1 MIMHTCPRCGEENPD
16 RARFCLRCGEHLAG
30 AGTGRAERK
39 IATALFAD
47 LVGST
52 SLAER
57 EDPEVVQSVVGR
69 AFDRLAEEVRRYE
82 GLLEKFMGDAL
93 LAVFGVPRA
102 HEDDAERAVRAAL
115 EMQAVLSELNRTFA
129 TEGKPT
135 LEMRIG
141 VESGEVL
148 VDQDRVSG
156 PRDRMLT
163 GDAVNVASRLESAAE
178 PGRVVV
184 GPGAFAATRE
194 IVEYRDLP
202 ALELKGKAERVP
214 AWQALRIRAKQRGER
229 PQLGME
235 AKLVGRDE
243 EITVLKE
250 TFRRVQGEARPALVT
265 VVGPAGVGKTR
276 LVRELERYVE
286 GLPEFVYWRRGRCL
300 AYGNTSYSA
309 LADAVKAQCEILED
323 DAGDVA
329 LKKTENTVRELFG
342 DTEVVPQTAALVGAG
357 EPGSF
362 SREDLFEAWRRFLE
376 RMAARYPLALV
387 LEDVHWADEGLLD
400 FVEHVADWA
409 QGSILIIAL
418 ARPELFDARPAWGG
432 GKRNATSIYLEPLS
446 PEESAAMLDDLLAGG
461 LTPSLTQVIAERS
474 EGNPLYVEEIVR
486 KLIDEGVLRAGG
498 AARWEVAKHIR
509 DVELPRSIQG
519 LIAARLDLLPDEEK
533 SLLQDASVV
542 GRVFWSGAVASLS
555 GQGVEE
561 IRDAFGRLRVKE
573 LILPNDPSSFSGE
586 LEFTFRHALI
596 RDGAYESLPKS
607 LRARK
612 HRQVAAWA
620 EERAGDRADE
630 IAELIGTHLLEAL
643 RYLDELGDASEE
655 RPIAQH
661 DAYRWTRAAG
671 DRASALWLSSDA
683 IGWYREALRLAAV
696 IAAPVSE
703 RAELALT
710 LLRVGWGAVSNEEME
725 RACRAAIELCEA
737 AGDERGAG
745 AAQSSLT
752 MILFT
757 QGRDEEALEAGGR
770 SIERLERI
778 GESPELADALRT
790 VGHFHWRRG
799 NSAEADAYLRRA
811 IDVAGRMDA
820 PAVRA
825 AALQDLAIELAQTGQ
840 TDEAMT
846 TIEEAFRAAKQAG
859 ERVNLQRAYN
869 NYASMLVLY
878 GSDLRRAR
886 EIALEGLELA
896 EKGRGAG
903 WLGWIGNTAAEVSLY
918 LGELDDAEQGVR
930 ASIEHATA
938 AGDRPLIGLSSM
950 NLSWIL
956 LWRGRPVEAQDALTR
971 ARGIMRE
978 MPEAQAEITMEW
990 IEGELALELGRD
1002 DKALAR
1008 FRRGA
1013 ALADEYSVDLETR
1026 VVLELI
1032 RLLLGRGEGEEA
1044 AQVHAILERGRS
1056 PFARACFEVAAGL
1069 LADDPDE
1076 AIQELTAAVE
1086 HLDALEMRV
1095 DLGRALLDL
1104 GRVQRR
1110 AGHDPGAT
1118 FVRARGLFVACD
1130 AALYLREAE
1139 SELRRDRRR
1148 LPDTRH

>member
-1 MIMHTCPRCGEENPD
+1 MHTCPRCGEENPD

-69 AFDRLAEEVRRYE
+69 AFDRLSEEVRRYE

-129 TEGKPT
+129 AEGKPR

-148 VDQDRVSG
+148 VDQDRVTG

-163 GDAVNVASRLESAAE
+163 GDAVNVASRLEGSAD

-184 GPGAFAATRE
+184 GPGAFAATKE
-194 IVEYRDLP
+194 VVEYWELP

-214 AWQALRIRAKQRGER
+214 AWQARRIRAKQRGER

-243 EITVLKE
+243 ELTVLKE

-286 GLPEFVYWRRGRCL
+286 GLPESVYWRRGRCL

-323 DAGDVA
+323 DASDVA
-329 LKKTENTVRELFG
+329 LKKTEQAVRELFG
-342 DTEVVPQTAALVGAG
+342 DTDVAPQIAALVGAG

-362 SREDLFEAWRRFLE
+362 SREDMFEAWRRFLE
-376 RMAARYPLALV
+376 RMASRYPLAMV
-387 LEDVHWADEGLLD
+387 LEDVQWADEGLLD

-409 QGSILIIAL
+409 QGPILFVAL
-418 ARPELFDARPAWGG
+418 ARPELFDSRPAWGG

-461 LTPSLTQVIAERS
+461 LTPALTGAIAERS

-486 KLIDEGVLRAGG
+486 KLIDDGVLRAGG
-498 AARWEVAKHIR
+498 ASRWEIARPIR

-519 LIAARLDLLPDEEK
+519 LIAARLDALAEEEK

-542 GRVFWSGAVASLS
+542 GRVFWSGAVASLGGLS
-555 GQGVEE
+555 VPE
-561 IRDAFGRLRVKE
+561 IRDALGRLRVKE
-573 LILPNDPSSFSGE
+573 LIVPNDPPSFSGE
-586 LEFTFRHALI
+586 QEFTFRHGLL
-596 RDGAYESLPKS
+596 RDGAYDSLPKS

-620 EERAGDRADE
+620 EQRAGDRAEE
-630 IAELIGTHLLEAL
+630 IAELIATHLLEAL
-643 RYLDELGDASEE
+643 RYFDELGEVSDE
-655 RPIAQH
+655 RLAIQR
-661 DAYRWTRAAG
+661 DAYRWARAAG
-671 DRASALWLSSDA
+671 ARASALWLSADA
-683 IGWYREALRLAAV
+683 VDWYREALRLAENVGAGL
-696 IAAPVSE
+696 SE
-703 RAELALT
+703 RAELSLE
-710 LLRVGWGAVSNEEME
+710 LLDAGWGVWTSEEAE

-737 AGDERGAG
+737 AGNEPGAG
-745 AAQSSLT
+745 TAQSSLT
-752 MILFT
+752 MILFQ
-757 QGRDEEALEAGGR
+757 QGRDEEALDAGAHA
-770 SIERLERI
+770 IDRLEGI
-778 GESPELADALRT
+778 GESAELADALRSL
-790 VGHFHWRRG
+790 GQFHWRRG
-799 NSAEADAYLRRA
+799 NSAESDAYLRRA
-811 IDVAGRMDA
+811 IDVAGRVDA
-820 PAVRA
+820 PIVRA
-825 AALQDLAIELAQTGQ
+825 AAMQDLAIELAQTGH
-840 TDEAMT
+840 TKEAMT
-846 TIEEAFRAAKQAG
+846 TIEEAFQAAKLAG

-869 NYASMLVLY
+869 NYASLLVYY

-903 WLGWIGNTAAEVSLY
+903 WLGWIRNTAAEVSLN

-938 AGDRPLIGLSSM
+938 AGDQPLIGLSWM
-950 NLSWIL
+950 ILSWIL
-956 LWRGRPVEAQDALTR
+956 LWRGRPEEAQEALTR
-971 ARGIMRE
+971 ARAIQRE
-978 MPEAQAEITMEW
+978 TPEVQAEITMER
-990 IEGELALELGRD
+990 IEGELSLVLGRD
-1002 DKALAR
+1002 DEALER
-1008 FRRGA
+1008 FRQGA
-1013 ALADEYSVDLETR
+1013 AVADEYSVDLDTR

-1032 RLLLGRGEGEEA
+1032 RLLLRRAEREEA
-1044 AQVHAILERGRS
+1044 RQATALLERGRS

-1076 AIQELTAAVE
+1076 VIQELTEAVE

-1104 GRVQRR
+1104 GRMQRR
-1110 AGHDPGAT
+1110 AGLDPRPT
-1118 FVRARGLFVACD
+1118 FERARGLFLACD
-1130 AALYLREAE
+1130 AALYLREAQ
-1139 SELRRDRRR
+1139 SELGA
-1148 LPDTRH
+1148 

>member
-1 MIMHTCPRCGEENPD
+1 MVRHLCPRCGEENPD

-69 AFDRLAEEVRRYE
+69 AFDRLADEVRRYE

-102 HEDDAERAVRAAL
+102 HEDDAERAVRAGL

-129 TEGKPT
+129 AEGKPT

-141 VESGEVL
+141 IESGEVL

-163 GDAVNVASRLESAAE
+163 GDAVNVASRLEGSAE

-184 GPGAFAATRE
+184 GPGAFAATKE
-194 IVEYRDLP
+194 VVEYGELP

-243 EITVLKE
+243 ELAVLKE
-250 TFRRVQGEARPALVT
+250 TFRRVQGEGRPALLT

-286 GLPEFVYWRRGRCL
+286 GLPELVYWRRGRCL

-323 DAGDVA
+323 DASDVA
-329 LKKTENTVRELFG
+329 LKKTEHAVRDLFG
-342 DTEVVPQTAALVGAG
+342 DTEVAPPIAALVGAG

-376 RMAARYPLALV
+376 RMAGRYPLALV
-387 LEDVHWADEGLLD
+387 LEDIHWADEGLLD

-409 QGSILIIAL
+409 QGPILLVAL
-418 ARPELFDARPAWGG
+418 ARPELFDLRPAWGG

-446 PEESAAMLDDLLAGG
+446 PKESAAMLGDLLAGG
-461 LTPSLTQVIAERS
+461 LTPALTDAIAERS

-486 KLIDEGVLRAGG
+486 MMIDDGALRAGG
-498 AARWEVAKHIR
+498 ATRWEVAKPIR
-509 DVELPRSIQG
+509 DIELPRSIQG
-519 LIAARLDLLPDEEK
+519 LIAARLDGLPDDEK

-555 GQGVEE
+555 GLSAEE
-561 IRDAFGRLRVKE
+561 IRNALGRLRVKE
-573 LILPNDPSSFSGE
+573 LIMPNDPPSFSGE
-586 LEFTFRHALI
+586 QEFSFRHALL
-596 RDGAYESLPKS
+596 RDGAYDSLPKS
-607 LRARK
+607 LRAEK
-612 HRQVAAWA
+612 HRQVGVWA
-620 EERAGDRADE
+620 QERAGDRADE
-630 IAELIGTHLLEAL
+630 IAQLIASHILEAL
-643 RYLDELGDASEE
+643 RYLDELGDASDQ
-655 RPIAQH
+655 RPIAQR
-661 DAYRWTRAAG
+661 DAYRWARAAG
-671 DRASALWLSSDA
+671 DRASAMWLPADA
-683 IGWYREALRLAAV
+683 LDWYREALRQAEV
-696 IAAPVSE
+696 IGAPVSQ
-703 RAELALT
+703 RAQLALE
-710 LLRVGWGAVSNEEME
+710 LVGVSAGVVSSEETE
-725 RACRAAIELCEA
+725 QACRTAIELCEA

-745 AAQSSLT
+745 AAQTSLLVP
-752 MILFT
+752 LFQ
-757 QGRDEEALEAGGR
+757 QGRDEEALEAGAG
-770 SIERLERI
+770 SVARLERM
-778 GESPELADALRT
+778 GESPELADALRAL
-790 VGHFHWRRG
+790 GQFHWRRG
-799 NSAEADAYLRRA
+799 NSFEADAYLRRA
-811 IDVAGRMDA
+811 IDVAGRVDA

-825 AALQDLAIELAQTGQ
+825 AALQDLGIELAQTGH

-846 TIEEAFRAAKQAG
+846 TIEEAFRAAKQVG

-869 NYASMLVLY
+869 NYASLLILY
-878 GSDLRRAR
+878 GSDFRRAR
-886 EIALEGLELA
+886 EITLEGLELA
-896 EKGRGAG
+896 EKGRGEG
-903 WLGWIGNTAAEVSLY
+903 WLGWIRGTAAEVSLN

-930 ASIEHATA
+930 ASIEHATV
-938 AGDRPLIGLSSM
+938 AGDQPLIGLSSGI
-950 NLSWIL
+950 LSWIL
-956 LWRGRPVEAQDALTR
+956 LWRGRPNEAQEALTR
-971 ARGIMRE
+971 AREIQRE
-978 MPEAQAEITMEW
+978 MPEVQAEITMER
-990 IEGELALELGRD
+990 IEGELSLVLGRD
-1002 DKALAR
+1002 DEALER
-1008 FRRGA
+1008 FRQGA
-1013 ALADEYSVDLETR
+1013 ALADEYSVDLDTR

-1032 RLLLGRGEGEEA
+1032 RLLLGRGEREEA
-1044 AQVHAILERGRS
+1044 RQAKALLERGRS
-1056 PFARACFEVAAGL
+1056 PFARACFDVADAL

-1076 AIQELTAAVE
+1076 AIQEVTAAVE

-1104 GRVQRR
+1104 GRMQRR
-1110 AGHDPGAT
+1110 AGLDPRAT
-1118 FVRARGLFVACD
+1118 FERARGIFLACD

-1139 SELRRDRRR
+1139 SELGA
-1148 LPDTRH
+1148 

>member
-1 MIMHTCPRCGEENPD
+1 MVMHTCPRCGEENPD

-57 EDPEVVQSVVGR
+57 EDPEVVQSMVGR

-135 LEMRIG
+135 LQMRIG

-148 VDQDRVSG
+148 VDQDRVAG

-163 GDAVNVASRLESAAE
+163 GDAVNVASRLETAAD

-184 GPGAFAATRE
+184 GPGAFAATKE
-194 IVEYRDLP
+194 VVEYGELP

-243 EITVLKE
+243 ELAVLKE
-250 TFRRVQGEARPALVT
+250 TFRRVRGEARPALVT

-323 DAGDVA
+323 DASDVA
-329 LKKTENTVRELFG
+329 LKKTENAVSELFG
-342 DTEVVPQTAALVGAG
+342 DTDVSPQIAALVGAG
-357 EPGSF
+357 EPGSS

-387 LEDVHWADEGLLD
+387 LEDIQWADEGLLD
-400 FVEHVADWA
+400 FIEHVADWA
-409 QGSILIIAL
+409 QGSILLVAL
-418 ARPELFDARPAWGG
+418 ARPELFDSRPAWGG

-446 PEESAAMLDDLLAGG
+446 PDESAAMLDDLLAGG
-461 LTPSLTQVIAERS
+461 LPPALLGTIAERS

-486 KLIDEGVLRAGG
+486 KLIDEGVLRASG
-498 AARWEVAKHIR
+498 AELWEVAKPIG
-509 DVELPRSIQG
+509 DVELPRSIQA
-519 LIAARLDLLPDEEK
+519 LIAERLDVLPDDEK

-555 GQGVEE
+555 GLGVEE

-586 LEFTFRHALI
+586 QEFTFRHGLI

-607 LRARK
+607 LRAVK

-620 EERAGDRADE
+620 KERAGDRADE
-630 IAELIGTHLLEAL
+630 IAQLIAAHLRDGI
-643 RYLDELGDASEE
+643 RYLDELGDASDE
-655 RPIAQH
+655 RRAAQR

-671 DRASALWLSSDA
+671 ERASALWLSSEA
-683 IGWYREALRLAAV
+683 IDWYLESIRLAEA
-696 IAAPVSE
+696 IDIPVSE
-703 RAELALT
+703 RARLALE
-710 LLRVGWGAVSNEEME
+710 LVDVSWGIRSSEEAE
-725 RACRAAIELCEA
+725 QACRVALELCETV
-737 AGDERGAG
+737 GDELGAG
-745 AAQSSLT
+745 RAQSSLT
-752 MILFT
+752 MLLFQ
-757 QGRDEEALEAGGR
+757 QGRDEEALEAGAR
-770 SIERLERI
+770 AVERLEGM
-778 GESPELADALRT
+778 GESPELADALRSL
-790 VGHFHWRRG
+790 GQFHWRRG
-799 NSAEADAYLRRA
+799 NSEEAEAYLRRA
-811 IDVAGRMDA
+811 IEVAGRVGA
-820 PAVRA
+820 PGVRA
-825 AALQDLAIELAQTGQ
+825 AAMQDLAINLAQSGH
-840 TDEAMT
+840 TDAAMAA
-846 TIEEAFRAAKQAG
+846 IEEAFRAAKEVG
-859 ERVNLQRAYN
+859 DRINLQRAYN
-869 NYASMLVLY
+869 NFASMLVLY
-878 GSDLRRAR
+878 GSDVRRAR
-886 EIALEGLELA
+886 DVALEGLVLA
-896 EKGRGAG
+896 RKGRGEG
-903 WLGWIGNTAAEVSLY
+903 WLGWITNTAAEVSVN
-918 LGELDDAEQGVR
+918 LGELGEAERGVR

-938 AGDRPLIGLSSM
+938 AGDQPLIGLASGI
-950 NLSWIL
+950 LSWIL
-956 LWRGRPVEAQDALTR
+956 LWRGRPEEAQEALSR
-971 ARGIMRE
+971 AREITRD
-978 MPEAQAEITMEW
+978 MPEPQGEIVLER
-990 IEGELALELGRD
+990 IEGELALVLDRD
-1002 DKALAR
+1002 DEALER
-1008 FRRGA
+1008 LRRGA
-1013 ALADEYSVDLETR
+1013 ALADEYSVDLDSR

-1032 RLLLGRGEGEEA
+1032 RLLLRRTEREEA
-1044 AQVHAILERGRS
+1044 RQAKALLERGRS
-1056 PFARACFEVAAGL
+1056 PLARACFEVAAGL
-1069 LADDPDE
+1069 LADNPDE
-1076 AIQELTAAVE
+1076 AIQELTVAVE
-1086 HLDALEMRV
+1086 HLDVLEMRV

-1104 GRVQRR
+1104 GRMQRR
-1110 AGHDPGAT
+1110 AGLDPRAT
-1118 FVRARGLFVACD
+1118 LERARGHFLACD
-1130 AALYLREAE
+1130 AALYLHEAE
-1139 SELRRDRRR
+1139 SELGA
-1148 LPDTRH
+1148 